1 MAAITAAMVKELR
14 EMTDAGMMECK
25 KALVEADGDMD
36 KAVDV
41 LRTRGLAAA
50 AKKVGR
56 ATNEGTVMAIVSD
69 DATKGAVVELNCE
82 TDFVGMNE
90 KFKGY
95 AEKIARA
102 AMAANV
108 EDVEALKAVDA
119 EGETV
124 EDVLTDAIHT
134 LGENMNLA
142 RAAVVEAGGV
152 ASYIHGGGKI
162 GVLVT
167 FDVEG
172 IDPASDE
179 FQHCGRDVAM
189 QVAAASPVS
198 ATRESVPAEVVAHE
212 MEIYKAQAAESGK
225 PENIQEKIATGRLE
239 KFYKESCLTEQAFV
253 KNPDQ
258 SVTDY
263 VNEVAKKLG
272 GTITLKGFVRYGMHH
287 QGDRLQAL
295 HARRIDDTL
304 FPGVSM
310 GFRPTLQPN
319 ALLVK
324 ARSARAFAFY
334 NGWTGMLIL
343 HGSASG
349 AAFPCIVIEGV
360 LSWKRKSSFRAT
372 GCSRG
377 KSAYPERRTRR

>member
-212 MEIYKAQAAESGK
+212 MSIYKAQAAESGK

-272 GTITLKGFVRYGMHH
+272 GTIKVTGFKR
-287 QGDRLQAL
+287 
-295 HARRIDDTL
+295 
-304 FPGVSM
+304 F
-310 GFRPTLQPN
+310 
-319 ALLVK
+319 
-324 ARSARAFAFY
+324 
-334 NGWTGMLIL
+334 ML
-343 HGSASG
+343 G
-349 AAFPCIVIEGV
+349 E
-360 LSWKRKSSFRAT
+360 
-372 GCSRG
+372 
-377 KSAYPERRTRR
+377 

>member
-142 RAAVVEAGGV
+142 RAAVVD
-152 ASYIHGGGKI
+152 SYIHGGGKI

-198 ATRESVPAEVVAHE
+198 ATRESVPADVVAHE

-258 SVTDY
+258 NVTDY

-272 GTITLKGFVRYGMHH
+272 GTIKVTGFKR
-287 QGDRLQAL
+287 
-295 HARRIDDTL
+295 
-304 FPGVSM
+304 F
-310 GFRPTLQPN
+310 
-319 ALLVK
+319 
-324 ARSARAFAFY
+324 
-334 NGWTGMLIL
+334 ML
-343 HGSASG
+343 G
-349 AAFPCIVIEGV
+349 E
-360 LSWKRKSSFRAT
+360 
-372 GCSRG
+372 
-377 KSAYPERRTRR
+377 

>member
-1 MAAITAAMVKELR
+1 MAQITAAMVKQLR
-14 EMTDAGMMECK
+14 EMTDSPMMECK

-258 SVTDY
+258 NVTDY

-272 GTITLKGFVRYGMHH
+272 GTIKVTGFKR
-287 QGDRLQAL
+287 
-295 HARRIDDTL
+295 
-304 FPGVSM
+304 F
-310 GFRPTLQPN
+310 
-319 ALLVK
+319 
-324 ARSARAFAFY
+324 
-334 NGWTGMLIL
+334 ML
-343 HGSASG
+343 G
-349 AAFPCIVIEGV
+349 E
-360 LSWKRKSSFRAT
+360 
-372 GCSRG
+372 
-377 KSAYPERRTRR
+377 

>member
-108 EDVEALKAVDA
+108 EDVEALKAVEA

-272 GTITLKGFVRYGMHH
+272 GTIKVTGFKR
-287 QGDRLQAL
+287 
-295 HARRIDDTL
+295 
-304 FPGVSM
+304 F
-310 GFRPTLQPN
+310 
-319 ALLVK
+319 
-324 ARSARAFAFY
+324 
-334 NGWTGMLIL
+334 ML
-343 HGSASG
+343 G
-349 AAFPCIVIEGV
+349 E
-360 LSWKRKSSFRAT
+360 
-372 GCSRG
+372 
-377 KSAYPERRTRR
+377 

>member
-25 KALVEADGDMD
+25 KALVEADGDID

-272 GTITLKGFVRYGMHH
+272 GTIKVTGFKR
-287 QGDRLQAL
+287 
-295 HARRIDDTL
+295 
-304 FPGVSM
+304 F
-310 GFRPTLQPN
+310 
-319 ALLVK
+319 
-324 ARSARAFAFY
+324 
-334 NGWTGMLIL
+334 ML
-343 HGSASG
+343 G
-349 AAFPCIVIEGV
+349 E
-360 LSWKRKSSFRAT
+360 
-372 GCSRG
+372 
-377 KSAYPERRTRR
+377 